1 MPGAS
6 SSVSVPTRRCGRH
19 EGKCAGRSSRRVFD
33 VNERHSDVAAELW
46 SLAET
51 VLTRLEPVLRQAV
64 EEQSERPKQG
74 CSWCPV
80 CALAALLRGE
90 QHDLLTLLASEGATV
105 LALLRQIMA
114 EHAGGP
120 APGGGY
126 AGARDTAASS
136 AEDISGDMPHGEDS
150 TVGHDTEDPIVR
162 RAKFVPI
169 TVTLKDAATEK
180 PGN

>member
-1 MPGAS
+1 M
-6 SSVSVPTRRCGRH
+6 T
-19 EGKCAGRSSRRVFD
+19 
-33 VNERHSDVAAELW
+33 ERHSDVAAELW

-114 EHAGGP
+114 EHAGRP
-120 APGGGY
+120 APGEGY
-126 AGARDTAASS
+126 AGAHDTAASS
-136 AEDISGDMPHGEDS
+136 SVEDTSGDMPHGGDS

-169 TVTLKDAATEK
+169 TVSVKDAATEK
-180 PGN
+180 PGS